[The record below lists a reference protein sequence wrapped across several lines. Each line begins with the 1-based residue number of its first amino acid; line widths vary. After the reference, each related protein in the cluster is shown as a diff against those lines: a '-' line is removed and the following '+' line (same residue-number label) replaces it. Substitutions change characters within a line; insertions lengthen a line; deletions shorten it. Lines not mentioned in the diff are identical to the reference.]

1 MPRSLRILPGF
12 VIWGGMTGLLI
23 AQPAADA
30 GIRVDMIK
38 YADLAKLIA
47 SHKSRVVVVDFW
59 ADFCL
64 PCKREFPHLVDLHA
78 KYKNAGL
85 VAISVALDSPTDAEK
100 QPDAFDKRKQAVN
113 QSAGCRPQH
122 FRLGELTYLPG
133 EVGPKSPLRVH
144 PQVMKEILV
153 FLGQIIVRQG
163 VSDQR

>member
-1 MPRSLRILPGF
+1 SFVSSGRRATDNGQRTIGNPLFSAPSACDYHVHDSPVTWSLMMPRSLRILPGF

-64 PCKREFPHLVDLHA
+64 PCKREFPRLV
-78 KYKNAGL
+78 
-85 VAISVALDSPTDAEK
+85 
-100 QPDAFDKRKQAVN
+100 
-113 QSAGCRPQH
+113 
-122 FRLGELTYLPG
+122 
-133 EVGPKSPLRVH
+133 
-144 PQVMKEILV
+144 
-153 FLGQIIVRQG
+153 
-163 VSDQR
+163 